1 MRNFL
6 IICCTLC
13 SFSPYAQSILNYTSL
28 TIPDSL
34 KKDADA
40 VYHTE
45 GMYIDIQSPSKM
57 NIRSHNIVTVFT
69 KAGMRNHSLI
79 RIGVNQFYKLDEV
92 NVKVFNELGL
102 EVARYRKKDFKL
114 EGAYDGVTLASDDKL
129 YELDFPV
136 PGLPSTIETE
146 YILDVSSFIDIPSW
160 SFGSSTESFISSK
173 YEIRSA
179 IPLNYKMYNT
189 TAKPV
194 MNKDDR
200 YTYYKWEMKN
210 CAVPKKEPGSY
221 GPKVYMPRVDVSPSQ
236 FSYDGYP
243 GSLTN
248 WTEFGKWSFPFYEE
262 QNPFPEE
269 RVNTFKGLIQ
279 NAKTEQEKIA
289 ILYKY
294 LQKETRYVSIQFGI
308 GGFKPFPVS
317 FAEKKKYGDC
327 KGLTHYMKNMLGAV
341 GIKSYAALINAGD
354 NEYPVDP
361 AFASSEFNHV
371 ILCVPLEKDTVWLE
385 CTGKQTLPGI
395 LGAFTENRNALL
407 ITEKGGVLVK
417 TPASK
422 SINNQWLAKTN
433 VKLFEDGGA
442 LIHSRIFVSG
452 EFWDY
457 IYRYTEAKSKDDIKK
472 ALVNAFGYKTPDD
485 LELKILQ
492 DSADGHVIEI
502 NLAYGQFYD
511 FKAGP
516 KHFFPLR
523 QYRLNDETIKPAE
536 TRTYEYL
543 FDFPYIKTDSTTY
556 QLTSNFKKESVP
568 PAKELRNQHVLYKNE
583 IELNEST
590 LELKVI
596 THLTLNNHIVQPKQ
610 FSEIAGLFEAIKK
623 DEGQKIVFK
632 KE

>member
-6 IICCTLC
+6 IICCFLC
-13 SFSPYAQSILNYTSL
+13 SYSSFAQNILTYSSL
-28 TIPDSL
+28 TVPDSL

-40 VYHTE
+40 VYHSE
-45 GMYIDIQSPSKM
+45 EMYVDIQSPSKM
-57 NIRSHNIVTVFT
+57 TIRSHNIVSVLTRT
-69 KAGMRNHSLI
+69 GMRNHSLI
-79 RIGVNQFYKLDEV
+79 RIGVNKFYKLDEV
-92 NVKVFNELGL
+92 NVRVFNELGL
-102 EVARYRKKDFKL
+102 EVARYKKKDFKL
-114 EGAYDGVTLASDDKL
+114 EGAFDGVTLASDDKL

-136 PGLPSTIETE
+136 PGIPSTIETDYTLE
-146 YILDVSSFIDIPSW
+146 VSSFIDLPSW
-160 SFGSSTESFISSK
+160 TFGSSKESFLSSR

-179 IPLNYKMYNT
+179 IPINYKMYNT

-194 MNKDDR
+194 ITKDDN

-210 CAVPKKEPGSY
+210 CPVPKTEPGSY
-221 GPKVYMPRVDVSPSQ
+221 GAKVFMPRVDVSPAQ

-243 GSLTN
+243 GSLAN

-262 QNPFPEE
+262 YSPFPEE
-269 RVNTFKGLIQ
+269 RVNSFKALIEK
-279 NAKTEQEKIA
+279 AKTEQEKIA

-294 LQKETRYVSIQFGI
+294 LQRETRYVSIQFGI

-327 KGLTHYMKNMLGAV
+327 KGLTHYMKNILGAV

-385 CTGKQTLPGI
+385 CTGKQTQPGI
-395 LGAFTENRNALL
+395 LGSFTENRNALL
-407 ITEKGGVLVK
+407 VTEKGGVLVK
-417 TPASK
+417 TPASR
-422 SINNQWLAKTN
+422 SINNQWLAKTK
-433 VKLFEDGGA
+433 VKIFEDGGA
-442 LIHSRIFVSG
+442 LVHSRIFVSG
-452 EFWDY
+452 EFWSY
-457 IYRYTEAKSKDDIKK
+457 IYGYTEAKSKDDIKN

-511 FKAGP
+511 FKAGA

-523 QYRLNDETIKPAE
+523 QYKLNDETIKTAE
-536 TRTYEYL
+536 TRKYEYL
-543 FDFPYIKTDSTTY
+543 FDFPYIKSDSTVY
-556 QLTSNFKKESVP
+556 SLPANFKKESLP
-568 PAKELRNQHVLYKNE
+568 PVKELRNQHVQYKNE
-583 IELNEST
+583 VELNEAT

-596 THLTLNNHIVQPKQ
+596 TQLTLNNHIVQPKLYN
-610 FSEIAGLFEAIKK
+610 EVAGLFENIKK
-623 DEGQKIVFK
+623 DEGQKIVLK